1 MLRILTCFF
10 WIEDL
15 LRKPQIPEWLFVI
28 AEIQCSAV
36 SNYTTINICGE
47 SYMTKQIRLAL
58 PKILQQ
64 KQNLS

>member
-1 MLRILTCFF
+1 MLRILTCLF

-36 SNYTTINICGE
+36 SNYTTINICGK
-47 SYMTKQIRLAL
+47 SHMTKQI
-58 PKILQQ
+58 
-64 KQNLS
+64 